1 MAPKVD
7 SYAYLPYAQSYGY
20 QVPLETVVPFGDS
33 TGLDPITQGLDPV
46 TQGVAQDISV
56 VAAAPAIAPVAAA
69 APVVAPVVASAPVV
83 APVAPAVAVAPAVSG
98 SQYHAQDDAG
108 QYSFGYNDPNSIKQ
122 EIKTLDGVVRGAYKY
137 VDTDGILQTVEYI
150 ADDAGFRVAA
160 TNLPVASGAPVVDTP
175 EVAAAKAAHYA
186 AIEEDRSAQVGI
198 VAPAPVVASAPIAQP
213 TPVVQATPIV
223 QAAPV
228 TYAQAVAPV
237 VQAPIATP
245 VVQAAPV
252 AYVQTA
258 PVAAAPAPEGSQYH
272 AQDDYGQ
279 YSFGYADG
287 NSVKQEIKTA
297 DGVVRGAYSYV
308 DSDGIV
314 QTVNYISDAL
324 GFRVGATNLPVHH
337 VDQPAAPVA
346 AAAPVPAAAPVTV
359 AAAPVAAAAQVAQ
372 AAPVPVTYSQSVM
385 TPAVNYAYLPY
396 ATNYAYETPAAPVA
410 VASAPVAVQA
420 APAPVVASS
429 PVVAAAPAAT
439 GAPYDVANTQYHAQD
454 DFGQF
459 NYGYSNPLSTKQELK
474 TADGVTRG
482 SYSYVDANGIVQT
495 VNYLSDAM
503 GFKVAATNLPVGPAP
518 DPVVVDTVEPEI
530 VEAYSAPAEEKVLT
544 PSVQYAYLPY
554 AQNYEYYG
562 AAVPK
567 VVAPTVQAAPVT
579 YAQSAP
585 VVQVAQAAP
594 AVVPFGDSTGLD
606 PITQGLD
613 PVTQG
618 VVQAAPVVTY
628 AQTAPVVQ
636 AAPVAEPLEVSG
648 AAPVAVPA
656 AAPVAVPAAAPVAVP
671 AAAPVA
677 VPVPQAAPVVVPAAA
692 PVVAAAPEG
701 SQYHAQDDFGQYSF
715 GYSDGNSVKQEVKTA
730 DGVIRGAYSYV
741 DSDGIVQTVNYIADA
756 LGFRVG
762 ATNLPVHHVDSQPA
776 APVAVAAAP
785 VAVEA
790 APVAVEATPAVAATP
805 VAQAYHPYASSYTY
819 AAPAP
824 VVAAAPAVSVPVQ
837 APQVAVAAVAPAAVP
852 VAATATDA
860 ANSQFHAQDDIG
872 QFNYG
877 YSNPLSTKQEL
888 KTADGVTRGSYSYVD
903 ANGIVQTVNYLSDAM
918 GFRVAATNLPVHHVE
933 DVPAAPEAPVMAP
946 SVNYAYLPYATNYG
960 YNLASPAA

>member
-1 MAPKVD
+1 M
-7 SYAYLPYAQSYGY
+7 
-20 QVPLETVVPFGDS
+20 
-33 TGLDPITQGLDPV
+33 
-46 TQGVAQDISV
+46 GVAV
-56 VAAAPAIAPVAAA
+56 P
-69 APVVAPVVASAPVV
+69 
-83 APVAPAVAVAPAVSG
+83 AVAPATVPVVPTATDAAN
-98 SQYHAQDDAG
+98 SQFHAQDD
-108 QYSFGYNDPNSIKQ
+108 I
-122 EIKTLDGVVRGAYKY
+122 
-137 VDTDGILQTVEYI
+137 
-150 ADDAGFRVAA
+150 
-160 TNLPVASGAPVVDTP
+160 
-175 EVAAAKAAHYA
+175 
-186 AIEEDRSAQVGI
+186 
-198 VAPAPVVASAPIAQP
+198 
-213 TPVVQATPIV
+213 
-223 QAAPV
+223 
-228 TYAQAVAPV
+228 
-237 VQAPIATP
+237 
-245 VVQAAPV
+245 
-252 AYVQTA
+252 
-258 PVAAAPAPEGSQYH
+258 
-272 AQDDYGQ
+272 
-279 YSFGYADG
+279 
-287 NSVKQEIKTA
+287 
-297 DGVVRGAYSYV
+297 
-308 DSDGIV
+308 
-314 QTVNYISDAL
+314 
-324 GFRVGATNLPVHH
+324 
-337 VDQPAAPVA
+337 
-346 AAAPVPAAAPVTV
+346 
-359 AAAPVAAAAQVAQ
+359 
-372 AAPVPVTYSQSVM
+372 
-385 TPAVNYAYLPY
+385 
-396 ATNYAYETPAAPVA
+396 
-410 VASAPVAVQA
+410 
-420 APAPVVASS
+420 
-429 PVVAAAPAAT
+429 
-439 GAPYDVANTQYHAQD
+439 
-454 DFGQF
+454 GQF

-594 AVVPFGDSTGLD
+594 AVVSFGDSTGLD

-636 AAPVAEPLEVSG
+636 AAPVADPLEVSE
-648 AAPVAVPA
+648 AAPVAI
-656 AAPVAVPAAAPVAVP
+656 PAAAPVAVP

-741 DSDGIVQTVNYIADA
+741 DSDGIVQTVNYVADA

-762 ATNLPVHHVDSQPA
+762 ATNLPVHHVDSEPV
-776 APVAVAAAP
+776 APVAA
-785 VAVEA
+785 A
-790 APVAVEATPAVAATP
+790 APVAVEATPVVAPAP

-888 KTADGVTRGSYSYVD
+888 KTADGVTRGSYSYV
-903 ANGIVQTVNYLSDAM
+903 
-918 GFRVAATNLPVHHVE
+918 
-933 DVPAAPEAPVMAP
+933 
-946 SVNYAYLPYATNYG
+946 
-960 YNLASPAA
+960 